1 VHFPSLEQIIYT
13 MPAFVLAISFH
24 EFAHAWVADKLGDST
39 ARRHGRLTL
48 DPRSHFDLFG
58 FFLFIFAGFGW
69 AKGVPFNS
77 ANFEGNKR
85 VATIAVSLAGVIANF
100 IIAFLALLL
109 IRCLGY
115 VGIFSSSEDIGVTV
129 LTYIAVYNVMFMV
142 FNLLPIP
149 PLDGSKVLAALVP
162 WEFEERL
169 YSLDR
174 YGFFILIILIYTG
187 WTDTVLVPLMSKSLM
202 GITNMVDYI
211 FAGGL

>member
-1 VHFPSLEQIIYT
+1 MHFPSLEQIIYT

-58 FFLFIFAGFGW
+58 FLLFIFAGFGW

-100 IIAFLALLL
+100 IIACLAFLL
-109 IRCLGY
+109 IKISGLVEGEPSY
-115 VGIFSSSEDIGVTV
+115 EILFN
-129 LTYIAVYNVMFMV
+129 IAHFNVIFMV

-149 PLDGSKVLAALVP
+149 PLDGSKILAALIP

-174 YGFFILIILIYTG
+174 YGFIILIILVYTG
-187 WTDTVLVPLMSKSLM
+187 WTGNVLWPLMLRIREALEVMINS
-202 GITNMVDYI
+202 I
-211 FAGGL
+211 F

>member
-1 VHFPSLEQIIYT
+1 MHFPSLEQIIYT

-58 FFLFIFAGFGW
+58 FLLFIFAGFGW

-100 IIAFLALLL
+100 IIACLAFLL
-109 IRCLGY
+109 IKISGLVEGEPSY
-115 VGIFSSSEDIGVTV
+115 EILFN
-129 LTYIAVYNVMFMV
+129 IAHFNVIFMV

-149 PLDGSKVLAALVP
+149 PLDGSKILAALIP

-174 YGFFILIILIYTG
+174 YGFIILIILVYTG
-187 WTDTVLVPLMSKSLM
+187 WTGNVLRPLMLRTRDVLEATINS
-202 GITNMVDYI
+202 I
-211 FAGGL
+211 F

>member
-1 VHFPSLEQIIYT
+1 MYFPSLEQIIYT

-58 FFLFIFAGFGW
+58 FLLFLFAGFGW

-77 ANFEGNKR
+77 ANFQGNKR
-85 VATIAVSLAGVIANF
+85 VATIAVSLAGVIANL
-100 IIAFLALLL
+100 IIACLAFLL
-109 IRCLGY
+109 IKISGLGRGESGY
-115 VGIFSSSEDIGVTV
+115 EILFN
-129 LTYIAVYNVMFMV
+129 IAHFNVIFMV

-149 PLDGSKVLAALVP
+149 PLDGSKILAALIP

-174 YGFFILIILIYTG
+174 YGFFILIILVYTG
-187 WTDTVLVPLMSKSLM
+187 WTGNVLWPLMLRIRIVLEATINS
-202 GITNMVDYI
+202 I
-211 FAGGL
+211 F

>member
-58 FFLFIFAGFGW
+58 FLLFIFAGFGW

-100 IIAFLALLL
+100 IIACLAFLL
-109 IRCLGY
+109 IKISGLVEGEPSY
-115 VGIFSSSEDIGVTV
+115 EILFN
-129 LTYIAVYNVMFMV
+129 IAHFNVIFMV

-149 PLDGSKVLAALVP
+149 PLDGSKILAALIP

-174 YGFFILIILIYTG
+174 YGFIILIILVYTG
-187 WTDTVLVPLMSKSLM
+187 WTGNVLRPLMLRTRDVLEATINS
-202 GITNMVDYI
+202 I
-211 FAGGL
+211 F